1 MCVDPWWCHSWKG
14 FNSSMRKVGGPVI
27 LRTYWWMAYVDV
39 HSYSQ
44 KRFSWFSL
52 KRATTAHESSIQNLF
67 KSDHHSLLPKHLVC
81 RHSMAGCGG
90 FVIWI
95 RQYEFLSTARS
106 LPLLRHSSY
115 PLLGGAQ
122 AQTCQWFEIFVNI
135 FGAAYFWMSFPSKQ
149 SSTTVPDPYKTFSEK
164 LNGRAAM
171 LGLVI
176 GLAVEALTG
185 KGILEQIWTFN
196 RASVLDL
203 SPLTT
208 LLSGIFSWCSHFG
221 TGDRPQGTNRTGMK
235 EQPKRI
241 DKNIDSIKENKV
253 PCVCS

>member
-27 LRTYWWMAYVDV
+27 LKTYWWMAYVDV

-52 KRATTAHESSIQNLF
+52 NRATTAHESSIQNLF

-106 LPLLRHSSY
+106 LPLLWHSSS

-122 AQTCQWFEIFVNI
+122 AQTRQWFEIFVKFLELRI
-135 FGAAYFWMSFPSKQ
+135 SECHFHPSNPRRPCLIPTRRSAKNW
-149 SSTTVPDPYKTFSEK
+149 TAVPQCWVWWLVWLSKPWQARGF
-164 LNGRAAM
+164 LNRSGP
-171 LGLVI
+171 
-176 GLAVEALTG
+176 LTG
-185 KGILEQIWTFN
+185 PLCWIFLRWQHWCQEF
-196 RASVLDL
+196 SVDV
-203 SPLTT
+203 TT
-208 LLSGIFSWCSHFG
+208 LGQEVDLKW
-221 TGDRPQGTNRTGMK
+221 PAKQEWENNWK
-235 EQPKRI
+235 KQ
-241 DKNIDSIKENKV
+241 IKILV
-253 PCVCS
+253 A